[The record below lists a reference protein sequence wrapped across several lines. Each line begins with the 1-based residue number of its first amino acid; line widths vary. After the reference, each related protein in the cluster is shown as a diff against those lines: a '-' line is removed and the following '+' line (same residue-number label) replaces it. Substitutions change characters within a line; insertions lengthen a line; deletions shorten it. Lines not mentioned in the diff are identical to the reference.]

1 MNPIAFVTYS
11 TCMHAMRI
19 LPIYLLLSTFCACSN
34 AGRTDEELTDKG
46 FAKTFFKRLRGS
58 KTATMLEEVETQ
70 IEEEKKPIIAS
81 KRDTYLGRN
90 TVWKLSQRYE
100 LP

>member
-1 MNPIAFVTYS
+1 
-11 TCMHAMRI
+11 MHAMRI

-34 AGRTDEELTDKG
+34 AGSTDEELTDKG
-46 FAKTFFKRLRGS
+46 FANTFFKRLRGS
-58 KTATMLEEVETQ
+58 KTATMLEEVETETE
-70 IEEEKKPIIAS
+70 IEEEIKPIIAS